1 LPPCRS
7 IRAAAQPPHLRT
19 RHATPGRS
27 RYPPKAGKS
36 DSHNTIN
43 SNSYALPATPR
54 PRKRSPDPHHPERA
68 SPPQPNVDIQA
79 RSAMNPAGSD
89 RDPITDTIST
99 FSDRLRTPLT
109 VIVAQVE
116 MAPRRRPRPAEL
128 QQRAALE
135 RVRRNSARSC
145 SNRSRGSSRSPT
157 GVDPRS
163 HWRAIRIGSTGT
175 PAGSR
180 AQRGGATR
188 PDGPGI
194 EHVPFESRLA
204 GLRGAG
210 GARGS
215 RLPLLRKMGEIG
227 AGSAEPGR
235 RRAGA
240 APLPAAPPPT
250 RQRPGDAA

>member
-1 LPPCRS
+1 
-7 IRAAAQPPHLRT
+7 
-19 RHATPGRS
+19 
-27 RYPPKAGKS
+27 
-36 DSHNTIN
+36 
-43 SNSYALPATPR
+43 
-54 PRKRSPDPHHPERA
+54 
-68 SPPQPNVDIQA
+68 
-79 RSAMNPAGSD
+79 MNPAGSD

-109 VIVAQVE
+109 VIVAQVK

-128 QQRAALE
+128 QQRAARE

-210 GARGS
+210 GCARLS
-215 RLPLLRKMGEIG
+215 
-227 AGSAEPGR
+227 
-235 RRAGA
+235 
-240 APLPAAPPPT
+240 PAAPTQDGRDRGWVGRARPPKG
-250 RQRPGDAA
+250 RSCAIARCAAPDPAATG